1 MNTRIEVKI
10 GLIVILSG
18 VIFYAGIRFFKDL
31 PFFGQAITYHTE
43 LSNSLGLVPGNAV
56 ALNGV
61 SVGVVSKV
69 EFIPTGILVSFSV
82 QNDIVLTQGTLASV
96 GGMGLVG
103 SVQLNLDPGPVD
115 TPAYP
120 PDALIPSTVQ
130 PDIFTDIANRT
141 PEVLSR
147 VDTVL
152 AGSSLA
158 ISAATELFTE
168 PEGQMQLTLE
178 AIQNSAN
185 AFQAVL
191 LAEQGSLKSVLR
203 DLEKLSNAIESF
215 TEDSLGST
223 ATNIREVVN
232 RLSVNLDLLE
242 TTTHE
247 LNTLLSAINNGQGTL
262 GKLATEDSLY
272 LEMHGASAALR
283 RILENFE
290 KDPRQYLG
298 HMKLIDL
305 F

>member
-1 MNTRIEVKI
+1 MNTRTEVKI
-10 GLIVILSG
+10 GLIVVLAG
-18 VIFYAGIRFFKDL
+18 LIFYTGIRFFKDL
-31 PFFGQAITYHTE
+31 PIFKQAITYHTE
-43 LSNSLGLVPGNAV
+43 LSNSLGLVRGNAV

-61 SVGVVSKV
+61 SVGIVTKV
-69 EFIPTGILVSFSV
+69 EFIPTGIHVAFSV
-82 QNDIVLTQGTLASV
+82 QDDVVLTRGALASV

-103 SVQLNLDPGPVD
+103 SVQLNLTPGPID
-115 TPAYP
+115 TPIYP
-120 PDALIPSTVQ
+120 PGSLIPSTIQ
-130 PDIFTDIANRT
+130 PDIFTDLANRT

-158 ISAATELFTE
+158 ISAATELLTE

-178 AIQNSAN
+178 AIRSSAD

-191 LAEQGSLKSVLR
+191 LAEQGSLQSVLK
-203 DLEKLSNAIESF
+203 DIENLSSVVEAF
-215 TEDSLGST
+215 TADSLGST
-223 ATNIREVVN
+223 TANIKEAVD
-232 RLSVNLDLLE
+232 RLSVNLELLE
-242 TTTHE
+242 ATTHE
-247 LNTLLSAINNGQGTL
+247 LNTLLSSINDGQGTL

-290 KDPRQYLG
+290 ENPRQYLE
-298 HMKLIDL
+298 HLKLIDL